1 MKYDKR
7 GVSAEK
13 KDVHEAIKNIDK
25 GLYPNAFCKILPD
38 YTTNDDDYAM
48 LMHAD
53 TAGTKTSLAYLY
65 WKETG
70 DLSVWEGIVQDAV
83 VMNLD
88 DMACA
93 GVFDNIVLSST
104 IGRNKNLISGDVIK
118 TLIEGGQK
126 LADKLA
132 DLGIRVH
139 MAGGETADVGD
150 IVRTID
156 VGFTAYARIK
166 RDQVISINPQHGDVI
181 VGLESCGQSTY
192 EDTYN
197 SGIGSNGL
205 TFARH
210 ELLEKSYAKNYPES
224 FDPHIDTDY
233 VYTGKHKLT
242 DKSKVEGMNI
252 GQLLLSPTRTF
263 MPLIAQVVRELGS
276 GIHGIVHNTGGGQ
289 TKILH
294 FVNDLHIIKDN
305 LLDIPPIFQHIQEQS
320 SVDWKEMF
328 QVFNMGQRLEFY
340 TSAENAAKILAISN
354 AFNINAKVVGRV
366 EKSKGKS
373 LAIAHNGNK
382 YNY

>member
-13 KDVHEAIKNIDK
+13 KDVHAAIKNIDK
-25 GLYPNAFCKILPD
+25 GLFPDAFCKVLPD
-38 YTTNDDDYAM
+38 YLSNDPDYAIM
-48 LMHAD
+48 MHAD

-65 WKETG
+65 WRETG

-93 GVFDNIVLSST
+93 GVVDNIILSST

-118 TLIEGGQK
+118 TIIEAGQK
-126 LADKLA
+126 LIEKLKH
-132 DLGIRVH
+132 LGVH
-139 MAGGETADVGD
+139 VHLAGGETADVGD

-156 VGFTAYARIK
+156 VGFTAFARIPRK
-166 RDQVISINPQHGDVI
+166 QVIRINPVPGDVI
-181 VGLESCGQSTY
+181 VGVESYGQSSY
-192 EDTYN
+192 EDCYN

-210 ELLEKSYAKNYPES
+210 EILHTYYAEKYPES
-224 FDPHIDTDY
+224 YDPHIDQEY
-233 VYTGKHKLT
+233 VYTGKMKLT
-242 DKSKVEGMNI
+242 DPSSVAGKNI

-263 MPLIAQVVRELGS
+263 LPFISEIIKAGIPN
-276 GIHGIVHNTGGGQ
+276 IHGIVHNTGGGQ

-294 FVNDLHIIKDN
+294 FVDKLHIIKDN
-305 LLDIPPIFQHIQEQS
+305 LLDVPPVFRHIQEQS
-320 SVDWKEMF
+320 GADWKEMF
-328 QVFNMGQRLEFY
+328 QVFNMGTRLEFY
-340 TSAENAAKILAISN
+340 TDEKSASQIMDYAQKFHLNSQVI
-354 AFNINAKVVGRV
+354 GRV
-366 EKSKGKS
+366 EKSDSKRLTIKHPSGV
-373 LAIAHNGNK
+373 